1 MVRAF
6 RLAVLAV
13 AVIVVFTVLDY
24 WFGIHSDAMQFAE
37 GRIRGSPSI
46 RQEIGEVHD
55 VRLKLWGYS
64 NQTGYA
70 KDSSELR
77 LRVTGARGSINLDLQ
92 LEGKDGGQWKIC
104 GSDFPL

>member
-1 MVRAF
+1 
-6 RLAVLAV
+6 
-13 AVIVVFTVLDY
+13 VLDY

-37 GRIRGSPSI
+37 GRIRGSASI
-46 RQEIGEVHD
+46 RQRVGEVHD

-77 LRVTGARGSINLDLQ
+77 LRVTGARGAIDIELR
-92 LEGKDGGQWKIC
+92 LEGKDGGPWKIC